1 MPFAGTWMD
10 LGIVI
15 LSEVSQRQTY
25 PSYVECNVKTDKMNL
40 IQNRKLTDPEKELMG
55 TKGEM

>member
-1 MPFAGTWMD
+1 MW
-10 LGIVI
+10 
-15 LSEVSQRQTY
+15 
-25 PSYVECNVKTDKMNL
+25 NVMLKTDTMNL